1 METEKK
7 KNRRE
12 LLTKKPFYRINAD
25 VGPKVDF
32 ARIQIGEQPVTND
45 KLVYDIVTQEDFLRE
60 LDPNAHA
67 INDPNVYQNWV
78 QRDEDGLY
86 YETEWERHAFAFQ
99 QEILEDRL
107 VRLTG
112 NDIQFDLSDRTDNE
126 ENRQTFYKFKSI
138 WAEKSMERAWY
149 EIAKSVLSTGDG
161 AFVGILDKGKFYW
174 KVFSFLKGDT
184 LYPHYDRKTGKL
196 SVFARTYTEFGE
208 DGDSHQYIDV
218 WDDTYY
224 YRLVDYSPNTD
235 VSLNP
240 TEAREEDEEVVIG
253 DFKVT
258 GYAVEEREKHGF
270 DRIPVAYMRK
280 DSGPCWSNSQEAVE
294 HYELA
299 FSRLAQSNSAFGLPI
314 LTLTNGNGGGKHIEE
329 LTMGDMSYAAKIFLI
344 PSEGKAEFLQRQD
357 ASNAYKAQLDE
368 LKRKIYEMSMVVKAP
383 ELKSGDTPAAAIK
396 LLYSD
401 SYNKGM
407 NETQEFDGCI
417 DDMVWIFAWGAGIEK
432 ESRIGFMNLP
442 LAHWIIVFIPV
453 SENELT
459 TILATGVQNGFCSK
473 QTASEKFPYATP
485 QEWYRCC
492 QEKHDEQMDELL
504 LQEQRL
510 EIQNDANVEMQE
522 ELADIEVEK
531 EAAVSANEA
540 TTEGGSR
547 KTARKVQ
554 IRKGSG
560 SGGGKRGRP
569 SMSGAQWDRNGN
581 EINPMTGKAYSKWD
595 KWNASH

>member
-1 METEKK
+1 MAATQK

-25 VGPKVDF
+25 VGAKDDHSKGK
-32 ARIQIGEQPVTND
+32 IGEQPIIKD
-45 KLVYDIVTQEDFLRE
+45 DLVYDIVTQSDFLRE

-67 INDPNVYQNWV
+67 INDRTLYQNWV
-78 QRDEDGLY
+78 QKEEGGLY
-86 YETEWERHAFAFQ
+86 YEEEWERHAFAFQ

-112 NDIQFDLSDRTDNE
+112 NDIQFDLSDKMESE
-126 ENRQTFYKFKSI
+126 ENRSIFYKYKSL

-149 EIAKSVLSTGDG
+149 EVAKSTLATGDA
-161 AFVGILDKGKFYW
+161 AFVGILDNGKFYW
-174 KVFSFLKGDT
+174 KVFSFMDGDE
-184 LYPHYDRKTGKL
+184 LYPHYDRLTGRL
-196 SVFARTYTEFGE
+196 NVFARTYSSYGD
-208 DGDSHQYIDV
+208 DGQSHDYVDV
-218 WDDTYY
+218 WDDKFY
-224 YRLVDYSPNTD
+224 YRFVESVPDKAKQLFPDENESD
-235 VSLNP
+235 VTVGN
-240 TEAREEDEEVVIG
+240 
-253 DFKVT
+253 FKIT
-258 GYAVEEREKHGF
+258 GYAIEDKRPHGF

-280 DSGPCWSNSQEAVE
+280 DSGPCWSNSQETIE

-314 LTLTNGNGGGKHIEE
+314 LGLTKGNGRSIEQ

-344 PSEGKAEFLQRQD
+344 PSGGKAEFLQRQD
-357 ASNAYKAQLDE
+357 ASTAYKAQLDE

-417 DDMVWIFAWGAGIEK
+417 DDMVHIFSWGVGIEANM
-432 ESRIGFMNLP
+432 RLAFINLP
-442 LAHWIIVFIPV
+442 LSHWIIVFIPI

-459 TILATGVQNGFCSK
+459 TILATGVQNGFCSR

-485 QEWYRCC
+485 AEWYRCK
-492 QEKHDEQMDELL
+492 QEKKEEQMQELL
-504 LQEQRL
+504 LQEQKL
-510 EIQNDANVEMQE
+510 DVQNDAQVELQKD
-522 ELADIEVEK
+522 LAEIENAENTKTTVQQTS
-531 EAAVSANEA
+531 VSSQSSGNKNAQ
-540 TTEGGSR
+540 
-547 KTARKVQ
+547 KVH

-560 SGGGKRGRP
+560 SGGSGKRGRP
-569 SMSGAQWDRNGN
+569 NMSGAQWDENRNK
-581 EINPMTGKAYSKWD
+581 INPVTGKAYSKWD
-595 KWNASH
+595 ELN